1 MSRKRQQAAA
11 NQVVSRPTAIER
23 LFAQALSLHQ
33 QAFLADAE
41 LLYMKIL
48 ERDPCHVATLQLM
61 GMVAVQT
68 GRNDIAE
75 SFLRKAIGLK
85 DSDPTIHFILTGMLL
100 EQDKLEQ
107 AMAHCMRALALK
119 PNFAEAYLKLGDIF
133 QRLGKLPESE
143 SSCRQALKL
152 KPDYAE
158 AHNNLGN
165 VLNGLGRF
173 DDAVASYSRALEI
186 RPDYAEAY
194 NNLGVTL
201 EDLERSDEAEAS
213 HRRALELKPDFA
225 EAHNNLGN
233 VLGDQGRFAE
243 AEANY
248 RRALEIKPD
257 YAEAHSNLGNV
268 LNGRGRFDDAV
279 ASYSRSLEIRPDYA
293 EAHNNL
299 GITLKDLGRSDEAEA
314 SHRRALELKPDFAEA
329 HNNLGIVL
337 SDQGRFAEAEA
348 SHRRALEI
356 RPDYAE
362 AQSNL
367 LFCLNYHPD
376 LSVEEIYRAYQEYD
390 ASFGIPLRSTWRTHT
405 NDKTPD
411 RRLRVGYVSPDFRY
425 HSCRFF
431 LEPLLAHH
439 DKTQVEVYAYAEL
452 SKKDDMTARYQSYVE
467 RWIPTKGMGDEA
479 LAERIRS
486 DGIDILVDLAGHTAH
501 NRLLTFA
508 RKPAPVSVSWLGYG
522 NTTGLRSIDYYLTD
536 ATSVPVGSEGSF
548 AEQPWYIANPPYSY
562 RPTAGMGE
570 VSGLPALRCGHIT
583 FGTLTRSVRINPHTI
598 RVWSEILRRVEGSR
612 LVIDSLNFNYP
623 GMQARLVEG
632 FAEHGVTRERLELG
646 YHSPPWDILRGI
658 DISLDCFPHNSGTT
672 LLESLYMGVPY
683 VTLASRPGVGRLG
696 SSILKGVGHPEWIA
710 QSEAEY
716 VDKAVALATDL
727 PGLAALRVGLR
738 SEMEASPLM
747 DEAEFARKV
756 EAAYRMMFANWAE
769 S

>member
-173 DDAVASYSRALEI
+173 DDAVASYSRA
-186 RPDYAEAY
+186 
-194 NNLGVTL
+194 
-201 EDLERSDEAEAS
+201 
-213 HRRALELKPDFA
+213 
-225 EAHNNLGN
+225 
-233 VLGDQGRFAE
+233 
-243 AEANY
+243 
-248 RRALEIKPD
+248 
-257 YAEAHSNLGNV
+257 
-268 LNGRGRFDDAV
+268 
-279 ASYSRSLEIRPDYA
+279 LEIRPDYA

-623 GMQARLVEG
+623 GMQVRLVEG